1 VSVVVDFAHTPRAEQ
16 ARHRKARILARWC
29 YQRGV
34 LAGVSALPPPLLRF
48 IAHEAGVRAPHQDA
62 GGCSETWQQVDA
74 VRTGYPVGLCREW
87 EPLHEGIRWVSPRE
101 LAAHWASAAVV
112 VVTVPA
118 LPGLT

>member
-34 LAGVSALPPPLLRF
+34 LAGVSALRPPLLRF

-62 GGCSETWQQVDA
+62 GGCSETWQQVEA
-74 VRTGYPVGLCREW
+74 L
-87 EPLHEGIRWVSPRE
+87 
-101 LAAHWASAAVV
+101 LAARRDWDRRHGLRPPPGVVDVEASVAAMASGSAV
-112 VVTVPA
+112 
-118 LPGLT
+118 